1 MNIHGLME
9 EYTKAL
15 GKKTNLMEKVSTI
28 GLMEGGMTENT
39 KMIKNTDLVH
49 TTGLTVKH
57 TKVCG

>member
-1 MNIHGLME
+1 ME